1 MGRRPRNPLLP
12 FLLGCLALAGCRQD
26 MHDQA
31 KFEAYEHNAHFADGR
46 SARQPVDGTVARG
59 EAVEAGPFE
68 TGHDANGQLLS
79 ELPVALSRELLD
91 RGRERYNIF
100 CSPCH
105 SVAGDGNGMIVRRGF
120 KQPESFHS
128 ERLLASDIGYFFD
141 VMTRG
146 FGQMSS
152 YASQVPVED
161 RWAIA
166 AYLRALQFSQ
176 SARLIELPAGDRQA
190 VMAAST
196 HQRPGN
202 HGPGNHGPGN
212 QDPATGHGED
222 GH

>member
-1 MGRRPRNPLLP
+1 MHRGTQSSFLPRLLLLVLLP
-12 FLLGCLALAGCRQD
+12 GGLALAGCRQD

-31 KFEAYEHNAHFADGR
+31 KFEAYEKNTHYTDGR
-46 SARQPVDGTVARG
+46 SARQPVEGTVARG
-59 EAVEAGPFE
+59 ETVVAGPFE
-68 TGHDANGQLLS
+68 TGYDADGNLLA
-79 ELPVALSRELLD
+79 ELPMELSLPLLE
-91 RGRERYNIF
+91 RGHERYDIF

-141 VMTRG
+141 VMTHG

-166 AYLRALQFSQ
+166 AYVRALQFSQ
-176 SARLIELPAGDRQA
+176 NVRLSELPAKDRQA
-190 VMAAST
+190 VMAAGNPSAST
-196 HQRPGN
+196 HQEPGHAN
-202 HGPGNHGPGN
+202 
-212 QDPATGHGED
+212 AGHGED